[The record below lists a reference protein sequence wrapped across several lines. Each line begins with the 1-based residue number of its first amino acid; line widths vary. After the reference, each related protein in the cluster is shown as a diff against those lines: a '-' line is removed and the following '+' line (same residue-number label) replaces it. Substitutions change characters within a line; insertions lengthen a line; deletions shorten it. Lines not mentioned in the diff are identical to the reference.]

1 MDNKQMYLRKVLVY
15 MRMLDHAAQ
24 ELNKAWAEDT
34 DHGVDLND
42 YLTSMFPFSESF
54 DQVALDIREWVRDFS
69 KVALDEEFQYSQ
81 ELDVVKHLRARHAE
95 AATKSRFYVLQVWGD
110 VEPKLIGPFDT
121 QAERDAKALEIRY
134 KEGNEDGLYK
144 VWWKGHTHLQI
155 HPFSGKELDEEA
167 MDSEGD
173 PLNMVNHYTCGCGC
187 TWIDRWSCACNDR
200 CPNCNAEV
208 EPDESHE
215 ADLP

>member
-1 MDNKQMYLRKVLVY
+1 MYLRKVLVY

-95 AATKSRFYVLQVWGD
+95 AATKSRFYVLKVWGD
-110 VEPKLIGPFDT
+110 VEPSLIGPFDT
-121 QAERDAKALEIRY
+121 QAERDAKALELRY
-134 KEGNEDGLYK
+134 KEGDEHGLYK
-144 VWWKGHTHLQI
+144 VWWKGHTHLSI
-155 HPFSGKELDEEA
+155 NPYSGFELDEDKV
-167 MDSEGD
+167 DSDGE
-173 PLNMVNHYTCGCGC
+173 LCNFVNHYECDCG
-187 TWIDRWSCACNDR
+187 TSWIDRWSCACDDE
-200 CPNCNAEV
+200 CPNCGRSIS
-208 EPDESHE
+208 PSESHE
-215 ADLP
+215 ADKP